1 MFLIAYLPPK
11 VKVLQRQMSEKIEKE
26 TKLVEDKIRKYTEN
40 QYSALDEFRT
50 KAQNDYHTLAR

>member
-1 MFLIAYLPPK
+1 MPPK
-11 VKVLQRQMSEKIEKE
+11 IKALQRQMSEKAERE
-26 TKLVEDKIRKYTEN
+26 TKLVEEKIRKYTEN